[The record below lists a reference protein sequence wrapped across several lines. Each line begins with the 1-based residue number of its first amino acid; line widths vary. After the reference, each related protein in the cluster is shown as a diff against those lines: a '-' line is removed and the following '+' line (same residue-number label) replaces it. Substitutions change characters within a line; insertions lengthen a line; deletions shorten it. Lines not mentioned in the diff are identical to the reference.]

1 MCTLCLDLNSKT
13 RSSQV
18 YDIQLV
24 PKAQNCDELFFK
36 KQVFWWEPL
45 YDLVDGEM
53 YCDWAK
59 PNFQDSE
66 GNWRQLTEKLA
77 RMPLI
82 FTDRL
87 TRENQDDGIRIGPY
101 DSYVSSKIGRHLR
114 FPLTGSCEPARLN
127 SPPCFPLDD
136 LVGLE
141 PWIQVF
147 DLLWRPRQRVG
158 ADGLRLGNPVHGD
171 STDRRLCV

>member
-1 MCTLCLDLNSKT
+1 MCTCVSAYLVCTCVSAYLLGTLCLDLISQAC
-13 RSSQV
+13 SPQV

-36 KQVFWWEPL
+36 RQVFWWEPL

-87 TRENQDDGIRIGPY
+87 TRENQDDGIRIGPH
-101 DSYVSSKIGRHLR
+101 DSYVSSNIG
-114 FPLTGSCEPARLN
+114 
-127 SPPCFPLDD
+127 
-136 LVGLE
+136 
-141 PWIQVF
+141 
-147 DLLWRPRQRVG
+147 
-158 ADGLRLGNPVHGD
+158 
-171 STDRRLCV
+171 